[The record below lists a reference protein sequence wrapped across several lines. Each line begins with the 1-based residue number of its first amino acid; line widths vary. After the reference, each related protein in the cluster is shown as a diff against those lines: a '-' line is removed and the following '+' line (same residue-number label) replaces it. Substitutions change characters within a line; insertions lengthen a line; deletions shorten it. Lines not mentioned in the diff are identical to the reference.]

1 MTRPVAFLKSCLRD
15 NSIQEVNC
23 AKLRPELLL
32 PQTKALP
39 ARRQRHRLP
48 FWGSE
53 RQGRM
58 PPCPRSTMLLRE
70 GTAQGTG
77 HGSWCTREA
86 SHPPAQEHS
95 VSELKVGHG
104 ARRQCLLTT
113 CGLPSNRPPSPP
125 TRGRAALP
133 RSARASSYS
142 RFFTS
147 VTSPSLGAPRPVSTK
162 DTCDL
167 QTRR

>member
-48 FWGSE
+48 FSGSE

-70 GTAQGTG
+70 GDGPGYSPQVLVHTRSLAPFSPGALGVRAQGRPWGLTPVFTDHMWAAVQQATLTAHPWQSRPAPQCPSQLLCQILRICHFIFPRGSTACEREG
-77 HGSWCTREA
+77 H
-86 SHPPAQEHS
+86 
-95 VSELKVGHG
+95 L
-104 ARRQCLLTT
+104 
-113 CGLPSNRPPSPP
+113 
-125 TRGRAALP
+125 
-133 RSARASSYS
+133 
-142 RFFTS
+142 
-147 VTSPSLGAPRPVSTK
+147 
-162 DTCDL
+162 
-167 QTRR
+167 